1 MAVAT
6 GWIFRKQIFDTEI
19 TPSFQEMPAYHVPV
33 LRNILLT
40 TWFRLRSFIFRAG
53 KTIVLVVI
61 ALSFLNS
68 IGTNGKFGNEDTE
81 DSVLA
86 VIGKAITPLFVPL
99 GLKEENWAASVGLI
113 TGLFAKEAV
122 VGTLDALYSG
132 PGKESDE
139 SVNLLDSM
147 SEAFNS
153 ILENGSELLGNLGD
167 PLGLDIGDLS
177 DTSLA
182 AQAQGVNAN
191 TLTNMATSFGGQF
204 EAFCYLVFVLLY
216 SPCVAVLGAINKEA
230 GWRWMLL
237 VFSWTVGLGYL
248 TATTIYQI
256 GTFTSHP
263 VFSLVWLGSSA
274 VVFFVVVQSLKTIG
288 RRSIP
293 GNLIAVVQIT

>member
-1 MAVAT
+1 L
-6 GWIFRKQIFDTEI
+6 K
-19 TPSFQEMPAYHVPV
+19 
-33 LRNILLT
+33 
-40 TWFRLRSFIFRAG
+40 SFIFRAG

-182 AQAQGVNAN
+182 AQAQGVNAD
-191 TLTNMATSFGGQF
+191 TLTNMASLFGGQF

-293 GNLIAVVQIT
+293 GNLIPVVQIT